1 MKNSNTSRSKCK
13 DNLSSFDKTNRTP
26 EEHRLFGGSFF
37 ATRIQLDSTT
47 LTSKRSVAL
56 HYFVDSS
63 ARYFP
68 FIYPP

>member
-13 DNLSSFDKTNRTP
+13 DKLSSFDKTNRTP
-26 EEHRLFGGSFF
+26 EEQRFFGGSFF

-47 LTSKRSVAL
+47 LRSERNAAL
-56 HYFVDSS
+56 HYFVDNS
-63 ARYFP
+63 ARCFP